1 MKFSTG
7 PLFTRFPRSDGYAK
21 YISSPTLSL
30 AGFMILGIDTLL
42 LCLYN
47 GSDWLD
53 IHGNILTGIRFLF
66 SPLWV

>member
-30 AGFMILGIDTLL
+30 AGFMIPGIDVLL
-42 LCLYN
+42 FVYAMEA
-47 GSDWLD
+47 
-53 IHGNILTGIRFLF
+53 TGEIFKAP
-66 SPLWV
+66 S